1 MCSSPQVS
9 PAVGIISPGQ
19 SVEVTLQ
26 HGQLRSQDY
35 LAGTGGTSGN
45 SSGADQEKAVTLLV
59 IITGVYSTAG
69 RDHRIHV
76 QHHSRRGPFPSR
88 GYNIADRFFG

>member
-35 LAGTGGTSGN
+35 LAETSGN
-45 SSGADQEKAVTLLV
+45 SSGAGQEKAVTLLV